1 MGRDILLQ
9 LNNTIKCQR
18 ESAIARNKHAHI
30 YTTGRW
36 LEDKHTS
43 LSFHLGAV
51 LVLFGWHCWKAAP
64 DFPPPPSTYFLLG
77 TGNTRL
83 STPQINCCL
92 FPVLDWG
99 FFFLLFWTSFTDLDL
114 LSVCVC

>member
-51 LVLFGWHCWKAAP
+51 LVLFGWYCWKAAP
-64 DFPPPPSTYFLLG
+64 DFSPPSLYIFSPRYRKHSFV
-77 TGNTRL
+77 NT
-83 STPQINCCL
+83 TNK
-92 FPVLDWG
+92 
-99 FFFLLFWTSFTDLDL
+99 LLFVSCLGLGIFFPPFLDQL
-114 LSVCVC
+114 YRS